1 MSDTL
6 SQGLTTI
13 RLYGVLGKRFGRMHG
28 RLLESGTVRE
38 AMSALK
44 HTMEGFET
52 FMREAESKG
61 LTFAVFRGRTNLSGE
76 QLDMR
81 GREDIRIVPLVIGS
95 KQAGLFQTIL
105 GAALIVVGGF
115 TTFFSGGTSSF
126 LVTVGVSM
134 LAGGVMQMLSPQ
146 PKGLKGRE
154 APENAPQLCLRRPGQ
169 HHRPGPSG
177 RRALWQAPHRRR
189 GDQRRHLCRGPA
201 VAGNAVTGPPCAGVF
216 LPEGTS

>member
-1 MSDTL
+1 MNDTL

-95 KQAGLFQTIL
+95 KQSGLFQTVL
-105 GAALIVVGGF
+105 GAALIAVGVF
-115 TTFFSGGTSSF
+115 ATSLTLGTSTF
-126 LVTVGVSM
+126 LISAGASM
-134 LAGGVMQMLSPQ
+134 MLGGVMQMLSPQ

-154 APENAPQLCLRRPGQ
+154 APRTPQLCLRRPGQ

-177 RRALWQAPHRRR
+177 RRALRQAPHRRR

-216 LPEGTS
+216 A

>member
-1 MSDTL
+1 MNDTL

-95 KQAGLFQTIL
+95 KQSGLFQTVL
-105 GAALIVVGGF
+105 GAALIAVGVF
-115 TTFFSGGTSSF
+115 ATSLTLGTSTF
-126 LVTVGVSM
+126 LISAGASM
-134 LAGGVMQMLSPQ
+134 MLGGVMQMLSPQ

-154 APENAPQLCLRRPGQ
+154 APRTPQLCLRRPGQ

-177 RRALWQAPHRRR
+177 RRALRQAPHRRR

>member
-1 MSDTL
+1 MNDTL

-95 KQAGLFQTIL
+95 KQSGLFQTVL
-105 GAALIVVGGF
+105 GAALIAVGVF
-115 TTFFSGGTSSF
+115 ATSLTLGTSTF
-126 LVTVGVSM
+126 LISAGASM
-134 LAGGVMQMLSPQ
+134 MLGGVMQMLSPQ

-154 APENAPQLCLRRPGQ
+154 APENDPSYAFGGPVNTIAQGHPVGVLYGKRRIG
-169 HHRPGPSG
+169 G
-177 RRALWQAPHRRR
+177 
-189 GDQRRHLCRGPA
+189 A
-201 VAGNAVTGPPCAGVF
+201 VISAGIYAEDR
-216 LPEGTS
+216 L

>member
-95 KQAGLFQTIL
+95 KQSGLFQTVL
-105 GAALIVVGGF
+105 GAALIAVGVF
-115 TTFFSGGTSSF
+115 ATSLTLGTSTF
-126 LVTVGVSM
+126 LISAGASM
-134 LAGGVMQMLSPQ
+134 MLGGVMQMLSPQ
-146 PKGLKGRE
+146 PKGLTGRE
-154 APENAPQLCLRRPGQ
+154 APENAPSYAFGGPVNTIAQGHPVGVLYGKRRIG
-169 HHRPGPSG
+169 G
-177 RRALWQAPHRRR
+177 
-189 GDQRRHLCRGPA
+189 A
-201 VAGNAVTGPPCAGVF
+201 VISAGIYAEDR
-216 LPEGTS
+216 L

>member
-1 MSDTL
+1 MNDTL

-95 KQAGLFQTIL
+95 KQSGLFQTVL
-105 GAALIVVGGF
+105 GAALIAVGVF
-115 TTFFSGGTSSF
+115 ATSLTLGTSTF
-126 LVTVGVSM
+126 LISAGASM
-134 LAGGVMQMLSPQ
+134 MLGGVMQMLSPQ

-154 APENAPQLCLRRPGQ
+154 ALENAPSYAFGGPVNTIAQGHPVGVLYGKRRIG
-169 HHRPGPSG
+169 G
-177 RRALWQAPHRRR
+177 
-189 GDQRRHLCRGPA
+189 A
-201 VAGNAVTGPPCAGVF
+201 VISAGIYAEDR
-216 LPEGTS
+216 L

>member
-1 MSDTL
+1 MNDTL

-95 KQAGLFQTIL
+95 KQSGLFQTVL
-105 GAALIVVGGF
+105 GAALIAVGVF
-115 TTFFSGGTSSF
+115 ATSLTLGTSTF
-126 LVTVGVSM
+126 LISAGASM
-134 LAGGVMQMLSPQ
+134 MLGGVMQMLSPQ

-154 APENAPQLCLRRPGQ
+154 APENAPSYAFGGPVNTIAQGHPVGVLYGKRRTG
-169 HHRPGPSG
+169 G
-177 RRALWQAPHRRR
+177 
-189 GDQRRHLCRGPA
+189 A
-201 VAGNAVTGPPCAGVF
+201 VISAGIYAEDR
-216 LPEGTS
+216 L

>member
-95 KQAGLFQTIL
+95 KQSGLFQTVL
-105 GAALIVVGGF
+105 GAALIAVGVF
-115 TTFFSGGTSSF
+115 ATSLTLGTSTF
-126 LVTVGVSM
+126 LISAGASM
-134 LAGGVMQMLSPQ
+134 MLGGVMQMLSPQ

-154 APENAPQLCLRRPGQ
+154 APENASSYAFGGPVNTIAQGHPVGVLYGKRRIG
-169 HHRPGPSG
+169 G
-177 RRALWQAPHRRR
+177 
-189 GDQRRHLCRGPA
+189 A
-201 VAGNAVTGPPCAGVF
+201 VISAGIYAEDR
-216 LPEGTS
+216 L

>member
-1 MSDTL
+1 MNDTL

-95 KQAGLFQTIL
+95 KQSGLFQTVL
-105 GAALIVVGGF
+105 GAALIAVGVF
-115 TTFFSGGTSSF
+115 ATSLTLGTSTF
-126 LVTVGVSM
+126 LISAGASM
-134 LAGGVMQMLSPQ
+134 MLGGVMQMLSPQ

-154 APENAPQLCLRRPGQ
+154 ARERPSYAFGGPVNTIAQGHPVGVLYGKRRIG
-169 HHRPGPSG
+169 G
-177 RRALWQAPHRRR
+177 
-189 GDQRRHLCRGPA
+189 A
-201 VAGNAVTGPPCAGVF
+201 VISAGIYAEDR
-216 LPEGTS
+216 L

>member
-1 MSDTL
+1 MNDTL

-44 HTMEGFET
+44 HHTMEGFET

-95 KQAGLFQTIL
+95 KQSGLFQTVL
-105 GAALIVVGGF
+105 GAALIAVGVF
-115 TTFFSGGTSSF
+115 ATSLTLGTSTF
-126 LVTVGVSM
+126 LISAGASM
-134 LAGGVMQMLSPQ
+134 MLGGVMQMLSPQ

-154 APENAPQLCLRRPGQ
+154 APENAPSYAFGGPVNTIAQGHPVGVLYGKRRIG
-169 HHRPGPSG
+169 G
-177 RRALWQAPHRRR
+177 
-189 GDQRRHLCRGPA
+189 A
-201 VAGNAVTGPPCAGVF
+201 VISAGIYAEDR
-216 LPEGTS
+216 L

>member
-1 MSDTL
+1 MNDTL

-95 KQAGLFQTIL
+95 KQSGLFQTVL
-105 GAALIVVGGF
+105 GAALIAVGVF
-115 TTFFSGGTSSF
+115 ATSLTLGTSTF
-126 LVTVGVSM
+126 LISAGASM
-134 LAGGVMQMLSPQ
+134 MLGGVMQMLSPQ
-146 PKGLKGRE
+146 PKGLKG
-154 APENAPQLCLRRPGQ
+154 
-169 HHRPGPSG
+169 
-177 RRALWQAPHRRR
+177 
-189 GDQRRHLCRGPA
+189 
-201 VAGNAVTGPPCAGVF
+201 
-216 LPEGTS
+216 

>member
-1 MSDTL
+1 MNDTL

-95 KQAGLFQTIL
+95 KQSGLFQTVL
-105 GAALIVVGGF
+105 GAALIAVGVF
-115 TTFFSGGTSSF
+115 ATSLTLGTSTF
-126 LVTVGVSM
+126 LISAGASM
-134 LAGGVMQMLSPQ
+134 MLGGVMQMLSPQ
-146 PKGLKGRE
+146 PSGPEGPRG
-154 APENAPQLCLRRPGQ
+154 PENAPSYAFGGPVNTIAQGHPVGVLYGKRRIG
-169 HHRPGPSG
+169 G
-177 RRALWQAPHRRR
+177 
-189 GDQRRHLCRGPA
+189 A
-201 VAGNAVTGPPCAGVF
+201 VISAGIYAEDR
-216 LPEGTS
+216 L

>member
-1 MSDTL
+1 MNDTL

-95 KQAGLFQTIL
+95 KQAGLFQTI
-105 GAALIVVGGF
+105 
-115 TTFFSGGTSSF
+115 
-126 LVTVGVSM
+126 
-134 LAGGVMQMLSPQ
+134 
-146 PKGLKGRE
+146 RE
-154 APENAPQLCLRRPGQ
+154 APENAPSYAFGGPVNTIAQGHPVGVLYGKRRIG
-169 HHRPGPSG
+169 G
-177 RRALWQAPHRRR
+177 
-189 GDQRRHLCRGPA
+189 A
-201 VAGNAVTGPPCAGVF
+201 VISAGIYAEDR
-216 LPEGTS
+216 L

>member
-61 LTFAVFRGRTNLSGE
+61 LTFAVFRGRNLSGE

-95 KQAGLFQTIL
+95 KQSGLFQTVL
-105 GAALIVVGGF
+105 GAALIAVGVF
-115 TTFFSGGTSSF
+115 ATSLTLGTSTF
-126 LVTVGVSM
+126 LISAGASM
-134 LAGGVMQMLSPQ
+134 MLGGVMQMLSPQ

-154 APENAPQLCLRRPGQ
+154 APENAPSYAFGGPVNTIAQGHPVGVLYGKRRIG
-169 HHRPGPSG
+169 G
-177 RRALWQAPHRRR
+177 
-189 GDQRRHLCRGPA
+189 A
-201 VAGNAVTGPPCAGVF
+201 VISAGIYAEDR
-216 LPEGTS
+216 L

>member
-115 TTFFSGGTSSF
+115 TTFFSGGTSKF
-126 LVTVGVSM
+126 LVTAGVSM

-154 APENAPQLCLRRPGQ
+154 APENAPSYAFGGPVNTIAQGHPVGVLYGKRRIG
-169 HHRPGPSG
+169 G
-177 RRALWQAPHRRR
+177 
-189 GDQRRHLCRGPA
+189 A
-201 VAGNAVTGPPCAGVF
+201 VISAGIYAEDR
-216 LPEGTS
+216 L

>member
-154 APENAPQLCLRRPGQ
+154 APRTPPAM
-169 HHRPGPSG
+169 PSAA
-177 RRALWQAPHRRR
+177 RSTPSPRAIRSACSMASAASAAR
-189 GDQRRHLCRGPA
+189 
-201 VAGNAVTGPPCAGVF
+201 
-216 LPEGTS
+216 

>member
-1 MSDTL
+1 MNDTL

-95 KQAGLFQTIL
+95 KQSGLFQTVL
-105 GAALIVVGGF
+105 GAALIAVGVF
-115 TTFFSGGTSSF
+115 ATSLTLGTSTF
-126 LVTVGVSM
+126 LISAGASM
-134 LAGGVMQMLSPQ
+134 MLGGVMQMLSPQ
-146 PKGLKGRE
+146 PKGLKGRG
-154 APENAPQLCLRRPGQ
+154 PENAPSYAFGGPVNTIAQGHPVGVLYGKRRIG
-169 HHRPGPSG
+169 G
-177 RRALWQAPHRRR
+177 
-189 GDQRRHLCRGPA
+189 A
-201 VAGNAVTGPPCAGVF
+201 VISAGIYAEDR
-216 LPEGTS
+216 L

>member
-95 KQAGLFQTIL
+95 KQSGLFQTVL
-105 GAALIVVGGF
+105 GAALIAVGVF
-115 TTFFSGGTSSF
+115 ATSLTLGTSTF
-126 LVTVGVSM
+126 LISAGASM
-134 LAGGVMQMLSPQ
+134 MLGGVMQMLSPQ
-146 PKGLKGRE
+146 PKGLKGRK
-154 APENAPQLCLRRPGQ
+154 APENAPSYAFGGPVNTIAQGHPVGVLYGKRRIG
-169 HHRPGPSG
+169 G
-177 RRALWQAPHRRR
+177 
-189 GDQRRHLCRGPA
+189 A
-201 VAGNAVTGPPCAGVF
+201 VISAGIYAEDR
-216 LPEGTS
+216 L